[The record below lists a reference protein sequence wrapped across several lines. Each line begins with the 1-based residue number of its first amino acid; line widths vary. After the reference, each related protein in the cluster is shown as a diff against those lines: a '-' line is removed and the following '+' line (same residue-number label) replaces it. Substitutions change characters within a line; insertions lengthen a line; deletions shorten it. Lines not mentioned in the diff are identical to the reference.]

1 MTRRCLILAGVL
13 ALLGGVL
20 LQISIASVPS
30 VTPAL
35 AQAEP
40 TSTRPPV
47 PPLATATPEPLPP
60 TATPVPPPPTDDSD
74 TGSAPSPPTTTP
86 TSTPV
91 ALLPASG
98 DATGIPPTMWVGLG
112 LLMAGSAAMI
122 GLARKIE

>member
-1 MTRRCLILAGVL
+1 MRAGAKVL
-13 ALLGGVL
+13 LLGFLGLLMLWGSLGVGRF
-20 LQISIASVPS
+20 SVEAA
-30 VTPAL
+30 PAP
-35 AQAEP
+35 QAEP

-60 TATPVPPPPTDDSD
+60 TATRVPPPPKEDSD
-74 TGSAPSPPTTTP
+74 AGSAPSPPTATP

-98 DATGIPPTMWVGLG
+98 HATGIPPILWVGLG
-112 LLMAGSAAMI
+112 LLMAGAVAMI